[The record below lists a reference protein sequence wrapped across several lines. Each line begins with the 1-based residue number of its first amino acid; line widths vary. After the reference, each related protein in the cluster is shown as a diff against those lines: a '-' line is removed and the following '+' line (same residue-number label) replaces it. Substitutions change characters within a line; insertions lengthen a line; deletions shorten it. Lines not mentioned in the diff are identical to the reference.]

1 MSGGIRK
8 GSRALL
14 LGCSLGALVTS
25 LNGVAVAQGQGQGQ
39 TLALEEIIVTATKRA
54 VGLQDVGVAVSA
66 LSTETIERQGL
77 VGVGDYLTKLP
88 SVTIQDRGPG
98 RNQIVIRG
106 VASTAGGPADNT
118 VGVYIGDVP
127 LSPGLAFGANGYP
140 DLKLYDVNRIEVLRG
155 PQGTLYGA
163 GSLGGT
169 VKVVPQDPLLD
180 EVAILADAGTSHT
193 RHGSWNL
200 DLGAAVNLPVVEDKV
215 ALRVAAYYYDQSG
228 FIDNR
233 FSGLDYS
240 QPLEA
245 LGGFSMNDFGVP
257 DPGVGPRNINNVND
271 VETVGLRA
279 ALRVAPTDDLDIVI
293 SYLHQD
299 ADANGL
305 PERDLLSAPYT
316 QARLFDETLGDKF
329 DFANLVINYDLGA
342 VQVTS
347 STGWMKRE
355 IFQNRDVSAAFFTAP
370 IRLLDLN
377 KTELWSEEL
386 RLASA
391 NDSRFQWIVGGFY
404 QHIKGNG
411 LQDAD
416 WMGNDPSMT
425 AFFENLVLGVPVT
438 ADAELYQRDDVLKQR
453 QIAFFGE
460 LSYDIT
466 DSIRAVVGGRWYEY
480 KQTMNGFEDGLFTG
494 GTPVGGEPAVI
505 RDLSGKEDGFNPKVA
520 LELRPAEGQLYYAQV
535 AKGFRLGG
543 TQAGV
548 PDAAPGCAAE
558 LATMGLTPADT
569 RDPIK
574 SDSIWSY
581 EVGAKTT
588 LADGRVTL
596 NGALYYIDWKDIPVT
611 FLLQCAFSYAA
622 NAGKASSRGAEL
634 ELTALLADGLTANIG
649 GSYTKAVLEEDT
661 PAETGLGG
669 IEGDRLPGIPK
680 WNIQAGLQY
689 EFEIAG
695 RAAFGRSDFHYVSG
709 FLNKFPGDTGVIGQ
723 SGDYFTLNLRAGMAL
738 SDNLMA
744 EIYAQNVT
752 DETINLI
759 LDTEFADGRTTL
771 GRPRTVGAVLRLRY

>member
-1 MSGGIRK
+1 MSRQIQQK
-8 GSRALL
+8 CSALL
-14 LGCSLGALVTS
+14 FGCSLSALVAAT
-25 LNGVAVAQGQGQGQ
+25 GGGAWAQGA

-54 VGLQDVGVAVSA
+54 VGLQDVGIAVSA
-66 LSTETIERQGL
+66 LSNETIERQGF

-106 VASTAGGPADNT
+106 VASTAGGQADNT

-140 DLKLYDVNRIEVLRG
+140 DLKLYDVDRIEVLRG
-155 PQGTLYGA
+155 PQGTLYGS

-169 VKVVPQDPLLD
+169 VKVVPRDPVLG
-180 EVAILADAGTSHT
+180 EVEILADAGTSHT
-193 RHGSWNL
+193 RHGSWNM
-200 DLGAAVNLPVVEDKV
+200 DLGAAVNLPLAGDKA
-215 ALRVAAYYYDQSG
+215 ALRVSAYYYDQSG

-233 FSGLDYS
+233 FDGLDYS
-240 QPLEA
+240 QPLDA
-245 LGGFSMNDFGVP
+245 LGGLSMNDVGVP
-257 DPGVGPRNINNVND
+257 DPDIGPRNINNVND
-271 VETVGLRA
+271 VETVGVRA
-279 ALRVAPTDDLDIVI
+279 ALRVAPTDELDIVL

-299 ADANGL
+299 ADADGL
-305 PERDLLSAPYT
+305 PERDHTSPAYT

-329 DFANLVINYDLGA
+329 DFANLVINYDFGA
-342 VQVTS
+342 VQATS

-386 RLASA
+386 RLSSA
-391 NDSRFQWIVGGFY
+391 NDGRFQWIVGGFY

-411 LQDAD
+411 IQDAD
-416 WMGNDPSMT
+416 WMGNAASMT
-425 AFFENLVLGVPVT
+425 AFFENLVLGVPIG
-438 ADAELYQRDDVLKQR
+438 ADDELYERDDVLKQR

-466 DSIRAVVGGRWYEY
+466 DSLRAIVGGRWYEY
-480 KQTMNGFEDGLFTG
+480 KQTMNGYEDGLFTG
-494 GTPVGGEPAVI
+494 GTPVGGAPSVI
-505 RDLSGKEDGFNPKVA
+505 RNLTSKEDGFNPKVA
-520 LELRPAEGQLYYAQV
+520 LELRPADGQLYYAQV

-558 LATMGLTPADT
+558 LAQMGLTPAET

-574 SDSIWSY
+574 SDSIWAY
-581 EVGAKTT
+581 ELGAKTT

-596 NGALYYIDWKDIPVT
+596 NGALFYIDWKDIPVT

-622 NAGKASSRGAEL
+622 NAGKASSKGAEL
-634 ELTALLADGLTANIG
+634 ELTALLAEGLTANIG

-661 PAETGLGG
+661 PLETGLGG
-669 IEGDRLPGIPK
+669 LKGDRLPGIPK

-689 EFEIAG
+689 EFEIGG

-723 SGDYFTLNLRAGMAL
+723 SGDYFTLNLRAGLAITE
-738 SDNLMA
+738 NLMA
-744 EIYAQNVT
+744 EVYAQNVT
-752 DETINLI
+752 DESINLI

-771 GRPRTVGAVLRLRY
+771 GRPRTLGAVLRLRY